1 MAEVVDIINKFTYET
16 VGQQSLQNVTAELQ
30 KQVTQVA
37 VLSDRQSRLQKLY
50 NETSATEVARRQR
63 IAGLIAKQ
71 TQNLNAA
78 NAAIDKEIRGNKQ
91 LQEVLTKEIGIL
103 NLLDTRYKQLI
114 QDRNKAGDVTAIKA
128 INRELSQIEK
138 QRTKLLGSG
147 GGVLGKVG
155 SSILQGVGIG
165 TGIGLLTQGIGLIDD
180 FISKSSQLAA
190 ETEGVKRGFDAL
202 NQPDLLGNLR
212 EATKGTVSDLELMKQ
227 AVQFSNF
234 GLPLDKLASGLE
246 FARRRAAQTGQSVDY
261 LVQSIV
267 TGIGRQSPLILDNLG
282 INAKRVAGE
291 FQRTGNFAEAAFKI
305 IQEET
310 AKAGADLATYAE
322 QQAKLNAQLENQQAI
337 FGESINKMKQYGI
350 AFLNDILQGNR
361 VLLNVAVL
369 RESLDKQEQV
379 QNESL
384 RSQEIA
390 NDVYLREFKKFNNDY
405 SQEDVE
411 GRKRIKDQAEA
422 ANEALLASSRRMW
435 GTQTVIARENL
446 EAIRLAYQQFLAAIS
461 KQPVNLN
468 AIDPNTFEAQA
479 KTLSL
484 EELEAIKSATENR
497 NALSST
503 NTATIKRYNKIG
515 EIADKYIK
523 IINGVKDVQK
533 KAKDKPVFDFDF
545 GKGLGPENETDPLGF
560 RIEQL
565 KQLAKILDDVFKDRP
580 NAPGTGIGGD
590 LAPTGAFRTSDLE
603 LAQDITRK
611 ELKDKAD
618 ADAARRDT
626 QEKQLA
632 ALREYEDAYLTVLDT
647 IGAALNNFYER
658 QQQLLDNE
666 IRSRERN
673 VDRAIILAER
683 GNTEIL
689 DYETERLRK
698 LEAERERIAQRQLQI
713 NSLLQASNAAVALTE
728 ALLVVTNAGKTG
740 DPYTTAARIAAAVAA
755 VAAGFGI
762 VTSLIQASRAEASGF
777 AEGGYTG
784 DGGKYEPAGTVHKG
798 EYVMTKENTRKYRPL
813 LEMMHTGALP
823 TTVNNFASKT
833 EVKGV
838 EQRLDAL
845 LDAVNGS
852 EVNVTSNI
860 TPKSLFIA
868 VESQKRMEKRKWG

>member
-50 NETSATEVARRQR
+50 NETSTTEVSRRQR
-63 IAGLIAKQ
+63 ITGLIDKQ

-282 INAKRVAGE
+282 INAKRVSAE

-310 AKAGADLATYAE
+310 QKAGADLSTYAE

-337 FGESINKMKQYGI
+337 FGKSINVIKQYGI
-350 AFLNDILQGNR
+350 AFLNDVLQGN
-361 VLLNVAVL
+361 L
-369 RESLDKQEQV
+369 
-379 QNESL
+379 
-384 RSQEIA
+384 
-390 NDVYLREFKKFNNDY
+390 
-405 SQEDVE
+405 
-411 GRKRIKDQAEA
+411 A
-422 ANEALLASSRRMW
+422 ANPEDLYVNKLRDSLKSAERIQQQQQEVQRNSNN
-435 GTQTVIARENL
+435 IFINE
-446 EAIRLAYQQFLAAIS
+446 YQKFLADYA
-461 KQPVNLN
+461 N
-468 AIDPNTFEAQA
+468 ADYTGRAKIEAQA
-479 KTLSL
+479 ETLNTRL
-484 EELEAIKSATENR
+484 
-497 NALSST
+497 LSDARVMWGEWSDLAKVQIGSVQAAYAQFT
-503 NTATIKRYNKIG
+503 NTIRKQPINLNSLNPDTFTGSNLSREQLTALQEQISGARTPLKSTDRTQIERLNKLRDIV
-515 EIADKYIK
+515 DKQLKVID
-523 IINGVKDVQK
+523 GVKQVQT

-565 KQLAKILDDVFKDRP
+565 KQLAKILDEVFKDRP

-603 LAQDITRK
+603 LAQDIERK
-611 ELKDKAD
+611 RQKDEDILK
-618 ADAARRDT
+618 
-626 QEKQLA
+626 EKRLA
-632 ALREYEDAYLTVLDT
+632 ALREYESAYLTVIDT
-647 IGAALNNFYER
+647 IGAALNNFYAR

-673 VDRAIILAER
+673 VERAVILAER

-713 NSLLQASNAAVALTE
+713 NSLLQASNSAVALTE

-740 DPYTTAARIAAAVAA
+740 DPYSTPYRIAQAVAA
-755 VAAGFGI
+755 VAAGFAI

-798 EYVMTKENTRKYRPL
+798 EFVMTKENTRKYRPL

-833 EVKGV
+833 EVKGI
-838 EQRLDAL
+838 ESRLDRL
-845 LDAVNGS
+845 IEAVDTGD
-852 EVNVTSNI
+852 VKVISNM
-860 TPKSLFIA
+860 TPNNLYTA
-868 VESQKRMEKRKWG
+868 VESQKRLNKRKWG